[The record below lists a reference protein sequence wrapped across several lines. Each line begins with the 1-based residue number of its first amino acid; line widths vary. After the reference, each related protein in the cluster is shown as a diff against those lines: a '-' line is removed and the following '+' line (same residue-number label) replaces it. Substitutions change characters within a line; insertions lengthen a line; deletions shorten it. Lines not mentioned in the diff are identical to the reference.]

1 MPWAVAR
8 RALSTVRRSPCG
20 SVWISRQS
28 HGVYHLGVDAE
39 RAGVGAIGFVDL
51 VVDGSVLLPGRPFA
65 MVEGPEGQKTLASP
79 ISGTVGALNA
89 ALVDAPALCDIALCD
104 GAEDLAA
111 AWIVEVDS
119 ALDDDDAEEEFD
131 ALPI

>member
-1 MPWAVAR
+1 M
-8 RALSTVRRSPCG
+8 
-20 SVWISRQS
+20 
-28 HGVYHLGVDAE
+28 YHLGVDAE